1 MVWRIEFDPSA
12 RKELDKLGS
21 EPARRILE
29 FLSDRVARLDDARAI
44 GEALK
49 GGKLGAFWRYPVGDY
64 RIIVDIQ
71 DKALLILVIRIGNR
85 RDVYRR

>member
-1 MVWRIEFDPSA
+1 MAWRIEFDPSA
-12 RKELDKLGS
+12 RKELDKLGR

-29 FLSDRVARLDDARAI
+29 FLMNHVASLDDARAI

-49 GGKLGAFWRYPVGDY
+49 GGRLGALWKYRVGDF

-71 DKALLILVIRIGNR
+71 DSLLLILVVRIGHR
-85 RDVYRR
+85 REVYRR